1 MADRHMKR
9 CSTLLLIREMQIK
22 TTMNITHTNQNG
34 HHQNFTNNKCCIEY
48 REKETL
54 LYGCC
59 CCCCCSVTQLCPALC
74 NPMDSAACQVFLS
87 FTISWSLLKLMSIEL
102 MMPFNHLILCLP
114 LLLLLSIFPKI
125 RVFF

>member
-9 CSTLLLIREMQIK
+9 CSTLILIREMQIK
-22 TTMNITHTNQNG
+22 TTMKYHPYQSEC
-34 HHQNFTNNKCCIEY
+34 HHQNFTNNKCWREC

-54 LYGCC
+54 LHGC
-59 CCCCCSVTQLCPALC
+59 CCCCCSVTQLCPTLC

-102 MMPFNHLILCLP
+102 MMPSNHLIFCRP
-114 LLLLLSIFPKI
+114 LLLLPSIFPKI